1 MNERRHILFFC
12 LVLLLPLSCV
22 EPTEAPLD
30 LSQRSIV
37 GGTETSYEAWQG
49 VIGLKHCPPGG
60 CQSFCTGTLIDPQ
73 VVLTAGHCAYYTPDG
88 FDIVDEPQ
96 NLYIVGGSNIL
107 DDPMPPDL
115 IEVYTSAMEIVPHP
129 DWLGE
134 IATGSVDLAMIK
146 LNTPITEAE
155 VEPYGITK
163 KEPVVDLMGKIVGYG
178 FSVAGDS
185 DTVGIHR
192 VGDTIIQRFLN
203 TAIFELGDPASI
215 CRGDSGGPFLV
226 EQEGDYNVMGV
237 ASFGT
242 IEDCPADHDGFFVNL
257 YPYRQ
262 WINDTMV
269 GFVGHG
275 IDMGTEPEP
284 DAGIDSG
291 AGSTIGG
298 GSSGGDVIGP
308 LVPYDGGVVPRSSG
322 SSGCRLV
329 PKTNPRSLIDRV
341 LSVSF

>member
-1 MNERRHILFFC
+1 M
-12 LVLLLPLSCV
+12 LPLSCV

-49 VIGLKHCPPGG
+49 VIGLKYCPPGG
-60 CQSFCTGTLIDPQ
+60 CQGFCTGTLIDPQ
-73 VVLTAGHCAYYTPDG
+73 VVLTAGHCVYYTPDS

-115 IEVYTSAMEIVPHP
+115 IKVYTSAMEIVPHP
-129 DWLGE
+129 DWSGA
-134 IATGSVDLAMIK
+134 IDVSSSVDLAMIK
-146 LNTPITEAE
+146 LNAPIDDVD

-163 KEPVVDLMGKIVGYG
+163 EEPVVDLTGKIVGYG
-178 FSVAGDS
+178 FSVADDP
-185 DTVGIHR
+185 DTLGIHR
-192 VGDTIIQRFLN
+192 VGDTTIQGFLN
-203 TAIFELGDPASI
+203 VAIFELGDPASI

-226 EQEGDYNVMGV
+226 EQDGDYNVMGV
-237 ASFGT
+237 GSFGT

-257 YPYRQ
+257 YLYRQ

-275 IDMGTEPEP
+275 IEPEPEP
-284 DAGIDSG
+284 DAGVDSG
-291 AGSTIGG
+291 TGSAIGG
-298 GSSGGDVIGP
+298 SSSGGDVIGP

-322 SSGCRLV
+322 LSGCRLV
-329 PKTNPRSLIDRV
+329 PKSSPGSLIERI
-341 LSVSF
+341 LFLLF